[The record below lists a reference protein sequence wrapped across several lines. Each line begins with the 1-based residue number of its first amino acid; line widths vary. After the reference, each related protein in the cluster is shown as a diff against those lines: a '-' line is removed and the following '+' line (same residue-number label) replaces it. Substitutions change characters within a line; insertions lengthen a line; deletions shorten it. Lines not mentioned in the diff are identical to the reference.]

1 MTSCISS
8 LVDIME
14 VLLQRRMEFLEYP
27 SMSCELRGAMSSGQL
42 KMTDEKIIFTHSR
55 SGRKDTLKV
64 TKLRIYAV
72 GRFGS

>member
-1 MTSCISS
+1 
-8 LVDIME
+8 ME

-64 TKLRIYAV
+64 N
-72 GRFGS
+72 